1 MADSTAAGIIS
12 AFGTCITAGALV
24 IGVLPAYLRAR
35 RDTREMRA
43 EIGRVK
49 ETGEQTHKIVNQ
61 QRTDMQNYNRAL
73 VAALKLAGL
82 EVPIDQSLPDPA
94 EPPAS

>member
-35 RDTREMRA
+35 RETREMKA
-43 EIGRVK
+43 EIQAVK
-49 ETGEQTHKIVNQ
+49 LTGDQTHKIVNQ
-61 QRTDMQNYNRAL
+61 QQTDLKNYNRAL
-73 VAALKLAGL
+73 VAALQRAGISI
-82 EVPIDQSLPDPA
+82 PADQSLPDPA